1 MNCQNL
7 RAVRYISEACSCP
20 STMGCPGNIWR
31 YKKFRP
37 EFTGLKSS
45 SSFSF
50 IAKYSKMFDI
60 KTFIEAE
67 KGESPCL
74 FQNKRQLN
82 LTLSKKF
89 PTLGIL
95 SHKNLKYALN
105 IVYRQEL

>member
-1 MNCQNL
+1 
-7 RAVRYISEACSCP
+7 
-20 STMGCPGNIWR
+20 
-31 YKKFRP
+31 
-37 EFTGLKSS
+37 
-45 SSFSF
+45 
-50 IAKYSKMFDI
+50 MFDI

-95 SHKNLKYALN
+95 SHKKLKYALN
-105 IVYRQEL
+105 IVYRQELWNDFHLKSLSTDTARVYFFYF